1 MESSQADTSNC
12 FFHANFTYSVMI
24 ASFTRPPAA
33 AAAAAAAYET
43 LSVYDECCCEW
54 LIALAGG
61 WGCMLMCLLAVQKS
75 VRLLGEAEGIDSL

>member
-1 MESSQADTSNC
+1 
-12 FFHANFTYSVMI
+12 MI